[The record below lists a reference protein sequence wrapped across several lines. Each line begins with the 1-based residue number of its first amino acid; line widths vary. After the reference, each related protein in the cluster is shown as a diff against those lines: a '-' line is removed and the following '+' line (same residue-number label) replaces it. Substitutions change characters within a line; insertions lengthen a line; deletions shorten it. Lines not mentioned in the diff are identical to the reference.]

1 MHLVSGIRHLTNNPT
16 VVPDTV
22 TPIVN
27 KIQELPDEVPRVG
40 QRDPEKRRWEGS
52 HSDFLAWSVA
62 KAIESTRGADEL
74 GEVVDKEL
82 VEAAENF
89 IEAFK
94 ESECEPSHL
103 RFSGSLCPT
112 RG

>member
-94 ESECEPSHL
+94 ES
-103 RFSGSLCPT
+103 
-112 RG
+112 

>member
-1 MHLVSGIRHLTNNPT
+1 M
-16 VVPDTV
+16 PDIITS
-22 TPIVN
+22 IVN

-62 KAIESTRGADEL
+62 KVIESTRGADEV
-74 GEVVDKEL
+74 GEAIDKEMA
-82 VEAAENF
+82 EAAENF

-94 ESECEPSHL
+94 ES
-103 RFSGSLCPT
+103 
-112 RG
+112 